1 MAKMM
6 NSIEEKMAVGRA
18 LDCMIRIAE
27 AVCQIEKAVS
37 DKPKVDALRYEQW
50 KSVAIKL
57 ASLCE
62 DRAKDLELTED
73 EISALVLVAKLSKLD

>member
-1 MAKMM
+1 MM

-18 LDCMIRIAE
+18 IDCMSRVAD
-27 AVCQIEKAVS
+27 AVERIEKAVS

-57 ASLCE
+57 ASLYE
-62 DRAKDLELTED
+62 ERGKDLELTED
-73 EISALVLVAKLSKLD
+73 EISALVFVAKLSKAD